1 MMSNTPNRGLGKGIN
16 AFFPSTESVQD
27 DTVYELKLKE
37 LRPNPYQPRK
47 VFDEEAIQELKAS
60 ILEHG
65 IIQPLIVRKSIK
77 GYDIVAGERR
87 YRAAVEAKLK
97 TVPAVVKNLTD
108 KQMMQI
114 ALIENLQRE
123 DLNPMEEA
131 AAYKRLMDELGVTQE
146 ELAKKLG
153 KSRPHIANHL
163 RLLQL
168 SPSVQ
173 NLLSE
178 GKLSMGHGRALLG
191 LKDKEKL
198 PVVVDKIIKEGLNVR
213 ELENLIQKMNQN
225 VSRETIKKTKIQL
238 DPILKDKESYLKQ
251 RFGTSVAIK
260 PTKKGNKGKIEIE
273 YYSGDDLS
281 RVLELLE
288 GKL

>member
-1 MMSNTPNRGLGKGIN
+1 MSSTTNRGLGKGLN
-16 AFFPSTESVQD
+16 SLFQTNESTKE
-27 DTVYELKLKE
+27 DTVTELKLKD

-47 VFDEEAIQELKAS
+47 VFDEEAIQELKNS

-65 IIQPLIVRKSIK
+65 IIQPLIVRKSLK

-87 YRAAVEAKLK
+87 YRAAIEAKLK
-97 TVPAVVKNLTD
+97 TVPAVVRDLTD

-131 AAYKRLMDELGVTQE
+131 NAYRKLMDELDVTQE

-168 SPSVQ
+168 TPSVQ
-173 NLLSE
+173 ALLSD

-191 LKDKEKL
+191 LKDKTKL
-198 PVVVDKIIKEGLNVR
+198 PLVVDKVIKEGLNVR
-213 ELENLIQKMNQN
+213 DLESLIQKLNKN
-225 VSRETIKKTKIQL
+225 VPRETLQKKIQV
-238 DPILKDKESYLKQ
+238 DPVLKDKENVLKQ
-251 RFGTSVAIK
+251 RFGTGVTIR

-273 YYSGDDLS
+273 YYSGDDLN

-288 GKL
+288 GK

>member
-1 MMSNTPNRGLGKGIN
+1 MSNTPNRGLGKGIN

>member
-1 MMSNTPNRGLGKGIN
+1 MSSTTNRGLGKGIS
-16 AFFPSTESVQD
+16 ALFPTNETTKE
-27 DTVYELKLKE
+27 DTVIELKLKD

-47 VFDEEAIQELKAS
+47 VFDEDAIQELKNS

-65 IIQPLIVRKSIK
+65 IIQPLIVRKSLK

-87 YRAAVEAKLK
+87 YRAAIEAKLK
-97 TVPAVVKNLTD
+97 TVPAVVRDLTD

-114 ALIENLQRE
+114 AVIENLQRE

-131 AAYKRLMDELGVTQE
+131 NAYRKLMDELNITQE

-168 SPSVQ
+168 NPSVQ
-173 NLLSE
+173 ALISD

-191 LKDKEKL
+191 LKDKSKL
-198 PVVVDKIIKEGLNVR
+198 PIIVDKVIKEGLNVR
-213 ELENLIQKMNQN
+213 ELESLIQKLNKN
-225 VSRETIKKTKIQL
+225 VPRETFQKKIEL
-238 DPILKDKESYLKQ
+238 DPVLRDKENVLKQ
-251 RFGTSVAIK
+251 RFGTGVAIK

-273 YYSGDDLS
+273 YYSGDDLN

-288 GKL
+288 GKY